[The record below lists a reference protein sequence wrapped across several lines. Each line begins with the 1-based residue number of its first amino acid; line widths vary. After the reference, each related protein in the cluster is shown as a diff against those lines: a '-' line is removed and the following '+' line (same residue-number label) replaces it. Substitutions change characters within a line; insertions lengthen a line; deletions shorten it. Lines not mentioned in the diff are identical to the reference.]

1 MSCEIAVLRALL
13 RLARRRT
20 PPTAGELL
28 VRVDADAP
36 AIRRA
41 LGSLARAGLVQRTPA
56 GPRLTLAGFAVA
68 VATTAAVPAQR
79 ASKAPRT
86 ARARARVVPL
96 VRRPA
101 A

>member
-20 PPTAGELL
+20 PASAGELL

-41 LGSLARAGLVQRTPA
+41 LGSLARAGLVHRTPA

-68 VATTAAVPAQR
+68 VATTATVPVPAQR
-79 ASKAPRT
+79 ASRSPRT
-86 ARARARVVPL
+86 ARARVVPL